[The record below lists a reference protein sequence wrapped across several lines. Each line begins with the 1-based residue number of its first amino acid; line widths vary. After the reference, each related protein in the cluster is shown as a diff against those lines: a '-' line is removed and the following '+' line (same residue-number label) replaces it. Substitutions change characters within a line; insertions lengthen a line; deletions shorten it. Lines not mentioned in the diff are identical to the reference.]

1 MAGEARTAASAAQP
15 TSVVRPL
22 SAALASRIHGCARAQ
37 RATPF
42 VTALGAVGM
51 TLGRWLPDRELVVG
65 SPVSLRGL
73 GPFEATIGCMVN
85 SVAIKLPVD
94 DGQQTFATLVGAVR
108 ASVLESMRHAEL
120 PIAWLHAGR
129 GRARGD
135 AAVPMFRTFFNYLDR
150 GQEQLNAGGVRFE
163 PCYAR
168 RPIAKFDLTVY
179 LHDWGGRM
187 DLELVYPPDRY
198 DQRTMSELAR
208 QIEEVLEQVTH
219 APELP

>member
-42 VTALGAVGM
+42 VSVLGAVGV

-65 SPVSLRGL
+65 SPGSLRGL

-85 SVAIKLPVD
+85 SVAIKLPVG

-129 GRARGD
+129 GRARGG
-135 AAVPMFRTFFNYLDR
+135 AGGPECRAGVGYLGG
-150 GQEQLNAGGVRFE
+150 GQEQLNAGGV
-163 PCYAR
+163 
-168 RPIAKFDLTVY
+168 
-179 LHDWGGRM
+179 
-187 DLELVYPPDRY
+187 
-198 DQRTMSELAR
+198 
-208 QIEEVLEQVTH
+208 
-219 APELP
+219 